1 MENGEKLENEFVETD
16 TAENSASDENSGSV
30 VDLTVGSPTKK
41 IIMFALPLLAGN
53 VFQLFYSWTDAIILG
68 NVKGDALQFGALSAS
83 LPVVNLLL
91 TVVMGFLAG
100 AAVVLGQKFG
110 KKNYVELKRCYS
122 TLIISMGVL
131 SVVIGVVGFFL
142 STPLLKLINVDES
155 LIKYSSV
162 YLKYYFAGIPFMIA
176 YNTLAQVLRSLGN
189 SKVPLI
195 ALIACVVLNVFL
207 DYLFTVTMDMDIEGV
222 ALGTMIA
229 QMISAVSMAVYAQ
242 KKMKL
247 ISLSK
252 GDFVFDKPLFKAI
265 VKLGVPSTIQN
276 TCACVG
282 FMVINA
288 IVNSKGAVFTTA
300 FGLGNRI
307 DEILTQML
315 NSFGIAIS
323 AYAAQNKG
331 KGEFK
336 RITDGYRSL
345 MLIMT
350 GMVAV
355 FATLILCFRSAILN
369 VFIDTDSINPSE
381 IDIDAVI
388 EVAYAFLNIYLPCVV
403 TVGYM
408 IVSTSLLR
416 GTGAA
421 NLAMTV
427 NLFSFIVRVAS
438 ALILD
443 KVYIYGVFWAS
454 PIGWFAGAVWGVVLA
469 LKGGWKKHEI

>member
-1 MENGEKLENEFVETD
+1 MENIEELQQNERTEE
-16 TAENSASDENSGSV
+16 AKGSV

-68 NVKGDALQFGALSAS
+68 NVKGEALQFGALSAS

-110 KKNYVELKRCYS
+110 KKSFVELKRCYT
-122 TLIISMGVL
+122 TLLISMGVL
-131 SVVIGVVGFFL
+131 AVAIGVIGFFV
-142 STPLLKLINVDES
+142 STPLLKLINVDDS
-155 LIKYSSV
+155 LLQYASV
-162 YLKYYFAGIPFMIA
+162 YLKFYFAGVPFMIA
-176 YNTLAQVLRSLGN
+176 YNTLAQVIRSLGN
-189 SKVPLI
+189 SKMPLV
-195 ALIACVVLNVFL
+195 ALIACVLLNVAL
-207 DYLFTVTMDMDIEGV
+207 DYLFTVVMNMDIQGV
-222 ALGTMIA
+222 ALGTMLA
-229 QMISAVSMAVYAQ
+229 QMVSAVTMAVYVQ
-242 KKMKL
+242 KKLKL
-247 ISLSK
+247 IALKK
-252 GDFVFDKPLFKAI
+252 GDLVFDKALFKSI

-288 IVNSKGAVFTTA
+288 IVNGKGAVFTTA

-307 DEILTQML
+307 DEIITQML

-336 RITDGYRSL
+336 RITDGYKSL

-350 GMVAV
+350 GLVAV
-355 FATLILCFRSAILN
+355 FATLILCFRIGIINIFL
-369 VFIDTDSINPSE
+369 DTDSIDPSE
-381 IDIDAVI
+381 IDVGQVI
-388 EVAYAFLNIYLPCVV
+388 EVACTFMNIYLPCVV
-403 TVGYM
+403 IMGYM

-421 NLAMTV
+421 NLAMLV
-427 NLFSFIVRVAS
+427 NLCSFVVRVIS
-438 ALILD
+438 ALVLD
-443 KVYIYGVFWAS
+443 KVYLYGVFWAS
-454 PIGWFAGAVWGVVLA
+454 PIGWLAGAVWGIALT
-469 LKGGWKKHEI
+469 LKGTWKKKEL

>member
-1 MENGEKLENEFVETD
+1 MENIEELQQNERTEE
-16 TAENSASDENSGSV
+16 AKGSV

-68 NVKGDALQFGALSAS
+68 NVKGEALQFGALSAS

-110 KKNYVELKRCYS
+110 KKSFVELKRCYT
-122 TLIISMGVL
+122 TLLISMGVL
-131 SVVIGVVGFFL
+131 AVAIGVIGFFV
-142 STPLLKLINVDES
+142 STPLLKLINVDYS
-155 LIKYSSV
+155 LLPYASI
-162 YLKYYFAGIPFMIA
+162 YLKFYFAGVPFMIA
-176 YNTLAQVLRSLGN
+176 YNTLAQVIRSLGN
-189 SKVPLI
+189 SKMPLV
-195 ALIACVVLNVFL
+195 ALIACVLLNVVL
-207 DYLFTVTMDMDIEGV
+207 DYLFTVVMNMDIQGV
-222 ALGTMIA
+222 ALGTMLA
-229 QMISAVSMAVYAQ
+229 QMVSAVTMAVYVQ
-242 KKMKL
+242 KKLKL
-247 ISLSK
+247 IALKK
-252 GDFVFDKPLFKAI
+252 GDLVFDKALFKSI

-288 IVNSKGAVFTTA
+288 IVNGKGAVFTTA

-307 DEILTQML
+307 DEIITQML

-336 RITDGYRSL
+336 RITDGYKSL

-350 GMVAV
+350 GLVAV
-355 FATLILCFRSAILN
+355 FATLILCFRIGIINIFL
-369 VFIDTDSINPSE
+369 DTDSIDSSE
-381 IDIDAVI
+381 IDVGQVI
-388 EVAYAFLNIYLPCVV
+388 EVACTFMNIYLPCVV
-403 TVGYM
+403 IMGYM

-421 NLAMTV
+421 NLAMLV
-427 NLFSFIVRVAS
+427 NLCSFVVRVIS
-438 ALILD
+438 ALALD
-443 KVYIYGVFWAS
+443 KVYLYGVFWAS
-454 PIGWFAGAVWGVVLA
+454 PIGWLAGAVWGIALT
-469 LKGGWKKHEI
+469 LKGTWKKKEL

>member
-1 MENGEKLENEFVETD
+1 MENIEELQQNERTEE
-16 TAENSASDENSGSV
+16 AKGSV

-68 NVKGDALQFGALSAS
+68 NVKGEALQFGALSAS

-110 KKNYVELKRCYS
+110 KKSFVELKRCYT
-122 TLIISMGVL
+122 TLLISMGVL
-131 SVVIGVVGFFL
+131 AVAIGVIGFFV
-142 STPLLKLINVDES
+142 STPLLKLINVDDS
-155 LIKYSSV
+155 LLPYASI
-162 YLKYYFAGIPFMIA
+162 YLKFYFVGVPFMIA
-176 YNTLAQVLRSLGN
+176 YNTLAQVIRSLGN
-189 SKVPLI
+189 SKMPLV
-195 ALIACVVLNVFL
+195 ALIACVLLNVVL
-207 DYLFTVTMDMDIEGV
+207 DYLFTVVMNMDIQGV
-222 ALGTMIA
+222 ALGTMLA
-229 QMISAVSMAVYAQ
+229 QMVSAVTMAVYVQ
-242 KKMKL
+242 KKLKL
-247 ISLSK
+247 IALKK
-252 GDFVFDKPLFKAI
+252 GDLVFDKALFKSI

-288 IVNSKGAVFTTA
+288 IVNGKGAVFTTA

-307 DEILTQML
+307 DEIITQML

-336 RITDGYRSL
+336 RITDGYKSL

-350 GMVAV
+350 GLVAV
-355 FATLILCFRSAILN
+355 FATLILCFRIGIINIFL
-369 VFIDTDSINPSE
+369 DTDSIDPSE
-381 IDIDAVI
+381 IDVGQVI
-388 EVAYAFLNIYLPCVV
+388 EVACTFMNIYLPCVV
-403 TVGYM
+403 IMGYM

-421 NLAMTV
+421 NLAMLV
-427 NLFSFIVRVAS
+427 NLCSFVVRVIS
-438 ALILD
+438 ALVLD
-443 KVYIYGVFWAS
+443 KVYLYGVFWAS
-454 PIGWFAGAVWGVVLA
+454 PIGWLAGAVWGIALT
-469 LKGGWKKHEI
+469 LKGTWKKKEL

>member
-1 MENGEKLENEFVETD
+1 MENIEELQQNERTEE
-16 TAENSASDENSGSV
+16 AKGSV

-68 NVKGDALQFGALSAS
+68 NVKGEALQFGALSAS

-110 KKNYVELKRCYS
+110 KKSFVELKRCYT

-131 SVVIGVVGFFL
+131 AVAIGVIGFFV
-142 STPLLKLINVDES
+142 STPLLKLINVDDS
-155 LIKYSSV
+155 LLPYASV
-162 YLKYYFAGIPFMIA
+162 YLKFYFAGVPFMIA
-176 YNTLAQVLRSLGN
+176 YNTLAQVIRSLGN
-189 SKVPLI
+189 SKMPLV
-195 ALIACVVLNVFL
+195 ALIACVLLNVAL
-207 DYLFTVTMDMDIEGV
+207 DYLFTVVMNMDIQGV
-222 ALGTMIA
+222 ALGTMLA
-229 QMISAVSMAVYAQ
+229 QMVSAVTMAVYVQ
-242 KKMKL
+242 KKLKL
-247 ISLSK
+247 IALKK
-252 GDFVFDKPLFKAI
+252 GDLVFDKALFKSI

-288 IVNSKGAVFTTA
+288 IVNGKGAVFTTA

-307 DEILTQML
+307 DEIITQML

-336 RITDGYRSL
+336 RITDGYKSL

-350 GMVAV
+350 GLVAV
-355 FATLILCFRSAILN
+355 FATLILCFRIGIINIFL
-369 VFIDTDSINPSE
+369 DTDSIDPSE
-381 IDIDAVI
+381 IDVGQVI
-388 EVAYAFLNIYLPCVV
+388 EVACTFMNIYLPCVV
-403 TVGYM
+403 IMGYM

-421 NLAMTV
+421 NLAMLV
-427 NLFSFIVRVAS
+427 NLCSFVVRVIS
-438 ALILD
+438 ALVLD
-443 KVYIYGVFWAS
+443 KVYLYGVFWAS
-454 PIGWFAGAVWGVVLA
+454 PIGWLAGAVWGIALT
-469 LKGGWKKHEI
+469 LKGTWKKKEL

>member
-1 MENGEKLENEFVETD
+1 MENIEELQQNERTEE
-16 TAENSASDENSGSV
+16 AKGSV

-68 NVKGDALQFGALSAS
+68 NVKGEALQFGALSAS

-110 KKNYVELKRCYS
+110 KKSFVELKRCYT
-122 TLIISMGVL
+122 TLLISMGVL
-131 SVVIGVVGFFL
+131 AVAIGVIGFFV
-142 STPLLKLINVDES
+142 SPPLLKLINVDYS
-155 LIKYSSV
+155 LLPYASI
-162 YLKYYFAGIPFMIA
+162 YLKFYFAGVPFMIA
-176 YNTLAQVLRSLGN
+176 YNTLAQVIRSLGN
-189 SKVPLI
+189 SKMPLV
-195 ALIACVVLNVFL
+195 ALIACVLLNVVL
-207 DYLFTVTMDMDIEGV
+207 DYLFTVVMNMDIQGV
-222 ALGTMIA
+222 ALGTMLA
-229 QMISAVSMAVYAQ
+229 QMVSAVTMAVYVQ
-242 KKMKL
+242 KKLKL
-247 ISLSK
+247 IALKK
-252 GDFVFDKPLFKAI
+252 GDLVFDKALFKSI

-288 IVNSKGAVFTTA
+288 IVNGKGAVFTTA

-307 DEILTQML
+307 DEIITQML

-336 RITDGYRSL
+336 RITDGYKSL

-350 GMVAV
+350 GLVAV
-355 FATLILCFRSAILN
+355 FATLILCFRIGIINIFL
-369 VFIDTDSINPSE
+369 DTDSIDPSE
-381 IDIDAVI
+381 IDVGQVI
-388 EVAYAFLNIYLPCVV
+388 EVACTFMNIYLPCVV
-403 TVGYM
+403 IMGYM

-421 NLAMTV
+421 NLAMLV
-427 NLFSFIVRVAS
+427 NLCSFVVRVIS
-438 ALILD
+438 ALVLD
-443 KVYIYGVFWAS
+443 KVYLYGVFWAS
-454 PIGWFAGAVWGVVLA
+454 PIGWLAGAVWGIALT
-469 LKGGWKKHEI
+469 LKGTWKKKEL

>member
-1 MENGEKLENEFVETD
+1 MENIEELQQNERTEE
-16 TAENSASDENSGSV
+16 AKGSV

-68 NVKGDALQFGALSAS
+68 NVKGEALQFGALSAS

-110 KKNYVELKRCYS
+110 KKSFVELKRCYT
-122 TLIISMGVL
+122 TLLISMGVL
-131 SVVIGVVGFFL
+131 AVAIGVIGFFV
-142 STPLLKLINVDES
+142 STPLLKLINVDD
-155 LIKYSSV
+155 LLLPYASV
-162 YLKYYFAGIPFMIA
+162 YLKFYFAGVPFMIA
-176 YNTLAQVLRSLGN
+176 YNTLAQVIRSLGN
-189 SKVPLI
+189 SKMPLV
-195 ALIACVVLNVFL
+195 ALIACVLLNVVL
-207 DYLFTVTMDMDIEGV
+207 DYLFTVVMNMDIQGV
-222 ALGTMIA
+222 ALGTMLA
-229 QMISAVSMAVYAQ
+229 QMVSAVTMAVYVQ
-242 KKMKL
+242 KKLKL
-247 ISLSK
+247 IALKK
-252 GDFVFDKPLFKAI
+252 GDLVFDKALFKSI

-288 IVNSKGAVFTTA
+288 IVNGKGAVFTTA

-307 DEILTQML
+307 DEIITQML

-336 RITDGYRSL
+336 RITDGYKSL

-350 GMVAV
+350 GLVAV
-355 FATLILCFRSAILN
+355 FATLILCFRIGIINIFL
-369 VFIDTDSINPSE
+369 DTDSIDPSE
-381 IDIDAVI
+381 IDVGQVI
-388 EVAYAFLNIYLPCVV
+388 EVACTFMNIYLPCVV
-403 TVGYM
+403 IMGYM

-421 NLAMTV
+421 NLAMLV
-427 NLFSFIVRVAS
+427 NLCSFVVRVIS
-438 ALILD
+438 ALVLD
-443 KVYIYGVFWAS
+443 KVYLYGVFWAS
-454 PIGWFAGAVWGVVLA
+454 PIGWLAGAVWGIALT
-469 LKGGWKKHEI
+469 LKGTWKKKEL